1 MTERTFKKHLNSLKE
16 TITEEEF
23 NSFVDKNKDAILA
36 LKVTVDMANKGKNID
51 DWECWLANM
60 LFE

>member
-23 NSFVDKNKDAILA
+23 NSFVDKNKDAVLA
-36 LKVTVDMANKGKNID
+36 LKVTVDMANKGKGID